1 MSAAKRESLDPV
13 EKQRETDDPSIP
25 AGTAQPDDTMEAGE
39 INWAALLLATSD
51 KLENFKGGK

>member
-39 INWAALLLATSD
+39 IDWAALLLATSG
-51 KLENFKGGK
+51 KLKF